1 MTPQNMLIRNIDWPK
16 WQAEERA
23 TLMFVQKEGQ
33 VLLIHK
39 KRGLGAG
46 NINGPGGRIE
56 LNESPMQC
64 AIRETEE
71 ELCITPLEVAF
82 AGELFFH
89 SEDMPR
95 IHGYVFTA
103 SDYTGIPT
111 ETDEAIPLWTNVDEI
126 PYDKM
131 WQDDQYW
138 LPQVLLGKTI
148 TGWFSFVQETL
159 LDYKVTISI
168 VTSKSSIRAYSRIA
182 DTRVYLRMPEP
193 SLVKQKN
200 HPENITHGC
209 NMPNYS
215 SP

>member
-1 MTPQNMLIRNIDWPK
+1 MRIKDINWNNWEAQ
-16 WQAEERA
+16 ERA
-23 TLMFVQKEGQ
+23 TLMFVQKDEQ

-56 LNESPMQC
+56 LGETPMQC

-71 ELCITPLEVAF
+71 ELCICPEGVKY

-95 IHGYVFTA
+95 IHGYIFTA

-111 ETDEAIPLWTNVDEI
+111 ETDEAIPLWTNINAI

-131 WQDDQYW
+131 WQDDRYW
-138 LPQVLLGKTI
+138 LPQVLLGETVQ
-148 TGWFSFVQETL
+148 GWFTFEAENL
-159 LDYKVTISI
+159 LDYKVE
-168 VTSKSSIRAYSRIA
+168 IR
-182 DTRVYLRMPEP
+182 
-193 SLVKQKN
+193 KN
-200 HPENITHGC
+200 
-209 NMPNYS
+209 
-215 SP
+215 